1 MRTLKAY
8 AGINNVAE
16 ARELTDKDL
25 TVASNVDLDAAG
37 RPKRRD
43 GFAQN
48 SALQHANVWRADG
61 FDVATRGPA
70 GDLVNLTADT
80 VLVAG
85 LGHARVHYWNL
96 PDGGTLY
103 SNGTAQG
110 ILTASGAAPWG
121 VPIPA
126 TVGTALGIAGQLH
139 AGRYQWSLTHV
150 RTTDGAESGPLHD
163 AAAAIDITTG
173 GILLSGLPVLA
184 GYRTNVYLTSHN
196 GEERFLAGSTTVDS
210 FMFTGKNS
218 ALQQRLLT
226 DTLQPPPVG
235 KHLAF
240 WRGRALVAV
249 GSALHASRPNSW
261 ELFDLRRDFKNFAK
275 PITLVQPVQG
285 GIWLGTENELSFLA
299 GEKWDSLVRQVKV
312 TGGVVPGSGVRV
324 PGRYLPDAPDG
335 DGIVCIA
342 DGWLMAGTAAG
353 ALIPLTVG
361 RYRTAAAEVSATF
374 RLNGDDLPQYVAIEQ

>member
-16 ARELTDKDL
+16 PRELTDKDL
-25 TVASNVDLDAAG
+25 TVGSNVDLDAQG

-43 GFAQN
+43 GFGQA
-48 SALQHANVWRADG
+48 SALQHANLWRADG
-61 FDVATRGPA
+61 FDVATRGPD

-80 VLVAG
+80 VLVPA

-110 ILTASGAAPWG
+110 ILTATGAAAWG

-126 TVGTALGIAGQLH
+126 SIGTAMNVAGQLH
-139 AGRYQWSLTHV
+139 PGRYQWSLTHA
-150 RTTDGAESGPLHD
+150 RILDGLEGGPLHD
-163 AAAAIDITTG
+163 AAGSIDVTTG
-173 GILLSGLPVLA
+173 GILFSDLPVLA
-184 GYRTNVYLTSHN
+184 GHRTNVYLTSHN
-196 GEERFLAGSTTVDS
+196 GEERFLAGSTTVS
-210 FMFTGKNS
+210 GFMFTGKNS

-249 GSALHASRPNSW
+249 GSALFASRTNSW
-261 ELFDLRRDFKNFAK
+261 HLFDLRRDFKNFAK
-275 PITLVQPVQG
+275 PITLVLPVQD
-285 GIWLGTENELSFLA
+285 GIWLGTEGELSFLA
-299 GEKWDSLVRQVKV
+299 GDKWDGLVRQVKAS
-312 TGGVVPGSGVRV
+312 GPVVPGSGVRV
-324 PGRYLPDAPDG
+324 PGKYLPNAPDG

-342 DGWLMAGTAAG
+342 DGWLVAGTGAG
-353 ALIPLTVG
+353 TMTPLTLG
-361 RYRTAAAEVSATF
+361 RYRTTAAEVSATF
-374 RLNGDDLPQYVAIEQ
+374 RLNGDHLPQYVAIEQ